1 MTKTVLGRFTDSSF
15 DNRKPVPPVESE
27 QALKGRERLQSG
39 SAIEK
44 PRHKPTWFELAIIT
58 LMIEICMTWAR
69 AQAAAGPHVIGVL
82 SPSSSAAYSLRV
94 EALRQ
99 SLNKLGYIDGKNVNI
114 EYRYA
119 NGNMKQLYG
128 LAVELMDRK
137 VELIVTS
144 SATAIESIAKANPRL
159 PVVFAAIGP
168 DPVES
173 GFAASLARPGGNI
186 TGITIFAPELDG
198 KRLALLRE
206 TLPKI
211 TRVGFLQA
219 AGKRGDQA
227 FANLKP
233 SANAM
238 GIQLTPIKV
247 KSAEDLDRAI
257 ETGKSG
263 GVSALAVMPLPLFT
277 AQQKR
282 IVDLIS
288 KHRLPAIFSNADF
301 VEAGAFMSYGP
312 NLIENYRR
320 AAVYVDK
327 ILKGAKPGDLP
338 IEQPTKFEF
347 VVNLKSAKQIGLTI
361 PPNVLVRADRV
372 IR

>member
-1 MTKTVLGRFTDSSF
+1 MSRTVFGRYLDSLSG
-15 DNRKPVPPVESE
+15 NPKPVPLSKAA
-27 QALKGRERLQSG
+27 QALSYHERLQGRSVG
-39 SAIEK
+39 ERR
-44 PRHKPTWFELAIIT
+44 RHRPKWLRFSIIT
-58 LMIEICMTWAR
+58 LVLEMGITSPPRPAVAE
-69 AQAAAGPHVIGVL
+69 PHVIGVL
-82 SPSSSAAYSLRV
+82 SPSSAAAYSLRI

-99 SLNKLGYIDGKNVNI
+99 SLNQLGYIDGKNINI

-119 NGNMKQLYG
+119 NGNMKQLDG
-128 LAVELMDRK
+128 LAVELMNRK

-144 SATAIESIAKANPRL
+144 SATAIESIAKANRRI
-159 PVVFAAIGP
+159 PVIFAAIGP
-168 DPVES
+168 DPVEA

-198 KRLALLRE
+198 KRLTLLRE

-227 FANLKP
+227 FANLVP
-233 SANAM
+233 SANSV
-238 GIQLTPIKV
+238 GIQLTPVKV
-247 KSAEDLDRAI
+247 KGADDLESAI
-257 ETGKSG
+257 KNGKSA
-263 GVSALAVMPLPLFT
+263 GVSALAVMPFPLFT
-277 AQQKR
+277 SQQKR
-282 IVDLIS
+282 LVDLTS
-288 KHRLPAIFSNADF
+288 THRLPAIFSNADF
-301 VEAGAFMSYGP
+301 VEAGGLMSYGP

-327 ILKGAKPGDLP
+327 ILKGANPGDLP

-347 VVNLKSAKQIGLTI
+347 VVNLKAAKQIGLTI

>member
-1 MTKTVLGRFTDSSF
+1 MIKTVLGRYDSSSG
-15 DNRKPVPPVESE
+15 DPKAVPPSKSG
-27 QALKGRERLQSG
+27 QGMRCRERLQRGPAGESPRQRSNCLG
-39 SAIEK
+39 LVIIALVLAIEISAA
-44 PRHKPTWFELAIIT
+44 PVP
-58 LMIEICMTWAR
+58 
-69 AQAAAGPHVIGVL
+69 AAAESHVIGVL
-82 SPSSSAAYSLRV
+82 SPSSSAVYSARV

-99 SLNKLGYIDGKNVNI
+99 GLNKLGYIEGKNLNI

-119 NGNMKQLYG
+119 NGNLKQLPG
-128 LAVELMDRK
+128 LAVELIERK

-144 SATAIESIAKANPRL
+144 SASAIESVAKANLKL

-173 GFAASLARPGGNI
+173 GLVASLARPGGNI

-198 KRLALLRE
+198 KRLELLRE

-211 TRVGFLQA
+211 SRVGFLQS

-227 FANLKP
+227 YANLVL

-238 GIQLTPIKV
+238 GIQLSPLKV
-247 KSAEDLDRAI
+247 KSAEELDSAI
-257 ETGKSG
+257 ENGKSR

-277 AQQKR
+277 SQQKR
-282 IVDLIS
+282 IVDLAA
-288 KHRLPAIFSNADF
+288 KRHLPVIYSNSDF
-301 VEAGAFMSYGP
+301 VDAGGFMSYGP
-312 NLIENYRR
+312 NLVENYRR

-327 ILKGAKPGDLP
+327 ILRGTKPGDLP
-338 IEQPTKFEF
+338 IEQPAKFEF
-347 VVNLKSAKQIGLTI
+347 IINLKAAKQIGLTV
-361 PPNVLVRADRV
+361 PPNLLARADRV